1 MAILDRPIR
10 ATFPSPTN
18 LATHDMLQIL
28 HDVGVWSASG
38 SDIATYASADDQREA
53 TGLAGVPLVEGAPN
67 KYWRDNTVALRPDF
81 DAIYVWV
88 NYDKKLTYK
97 EFVGDMPTAAIF
109 SPGAANF
116 LRSHWT
122 GGLVPQ
128 LYIKRMDPTIIKSQ
142 QGDLPFA
149 ALMNFGDGPHIGYPI
164 AKLIPDTSG
173 GIEFEGQKYMST
185 LPSDRVLVYEGD
197 VLTVLDWAKWAAPAK
212 PVETPK
218 SAGTGTPPMAPAPPK
233 APTKPVAPVSS
244 DIKTFEGMDF
254 DTTNGQAIVNKLETG
269 WHFERVVQALPTPGG
284 NPDVDSSAQLIS
296 PWAFATQDTA
306 GRILSMIYAADN
318 RLDVAVEAQEQ
329 NDRFPTNV
337 QQLQIT
343 ARMDDKR
350 ARVNAG
356 LVASQIA
363 RTTAWD
369 APNKRIIQSPN
380 EAINGAV
387 ASLKLELGMD

>member
-1 MAILDRPIR
+1 MAILDRPVR

-18 LATHDMLQIL
+18 LATHDMLQVL

-38 SDIATYASADDQREA
+38 SDIVTYASADDQREA
-53 TGLAGVPLVEGAPN
+53 TGLSGVPLVPGMPN
-67 KYWRDNTVALRPDF
+67 KYWRDNTVVLKPDF

-97 EFVGDMPTAAIF
+97 EFVSDMPTSAIF
-109 SPGAANF
+109 SPGATNF

-122 GGLVPQ
+122 TGLVPQ

-142 QGDLPFA
+142 QGDFPMA
-149 ALMNFGDGPHIGYPI
+149 ALMNFGEGPHIGYPI
-164 AKLIPDTSG
+164 AKLLEDPVG
-173 GIEFEGQKYMST
+173 GIEFEGKKYMST

-197 VLTVLDWAKWAAPAK
+197 VLTVLDWAKWTAPVVAPTSGK
-212 PVETPK
+212 PV
-218 SAGTGTPPMAPAPPK
+218 AGTGKPPK
-233 APTKPVAPVSS
+233 APATPPTPVAPVSS
-244 DIKTFEGMDF
+244 DIKTYEGMDF

-269 WHFERVVQALPTPGG
+269 WYFENTVQALPTPGG
-284 NPDVDSSAQLIS
+284 NPDVDSSAQAIS

-306 GRILSMIYAADN
+306 RRVLSMIYDKWQWN
-318 RLDVAVEAQEQ
+318 GLAVEAEEP
-329 NDRFPTNV
+329 NVRFPTNV
-337 QQLQIT
+337 QQLQIAAT
-343 ARMDDKR
+343 DGEKK

-369 APNKRIIQSPN
+369 APNKRIVQSPN
-380 EAINGAV
+380 QSIDGAV
-387 ASLKLELGMD
+387 ADLKRELGLD